1 MAKRRKYKTSVKKKP
16 VQTTQLVNRKY
27 KDTVFRM
34 LFSDRKNLLSLYN
47 AINGSRYTDPK
58 ELEIVTLENAIYM
71 GMKNDLAFIID
82 TGLSLYE
89 HQSTYN
95 PNMPLRDLLYI
106 SAEYQKLVDD
116 KSLYSSRLQK
126 IPAPN
131 FIVFYNGTEKKEER
145 WENYLS
151 ESYETRMG
159 DPNLELKVITL
170 NINEGYNKELMEQCR
185 ILREYAQY
193 VAKVRE
199 YAKEMELDAAVE
211 QTIKECI
218 REGILA
224 EFLRRNKSEV
234 VAMSI
239 FEYDKEEEEKKLRKA
254 EYEYGFDSGYDS
266 GYNSGYETGEL
277 QKAKEVA
284 GVLNKTGMPGSK
296 IAEIL
301 GVSEETV
308 QEWLE
313 KNE

>member
-1 MAKRRKYKTSVKKKP
+1 MWGPGLYKE
-16 VQTTQLVNRKY
+16 NI
-27 KDTVFRM
+27 
-34 LFSDRKNLLSLYN
+34 NLLKIGTYR
-47 AINGSRYTDPK
+47 AKIYPK
-58 ELEIVTLENAIYM
+58 HISSN
-71 GMKNDLAFIID
+71 
-82 TGLSLYE
+82 
-89 HQSTYN
+89 
-95 PNMPLRDLLYI
+95 LRHH
-106 SAEYQKLVDD
+106 A
-116 KSLYSSRLQK
+116 
-126 IPAPN
+126 
-131 FIVFYNGTEKKEER
+131 
-145 WENYLS
+145 
-151 ESYETRMG
+151 
-159 DPNLELKVITL
+159 KVITL

-266 GYNSGYETGEL
+266 GYETGEL

>member
-1 MAKRRKYKTSVKKKP
+1 
-16 VQTTQLVNRKY
+16 
-27 KDTVFRM
+27 M

-47 AINGSRYTDPK
+47 AINGSRYTDPE

-82 TGLSLYE
+82 TGLFLYE

-266 GYNSGYETGEL
+266 GYNSGCETGEL

>member
-1 MAKRRKYKTSVKKKP
+1 MAKRRNYKTSVKKKP
-16 VQTTQLVNRKY
+16 VQTTQLGNRKY

-47 AINGSRYTDPK
+47 AINGSRYTDPE

-82 TGLSLYE
+82 TGLFLYE

-254 EYEYGFDSGYDS
+254 EYEYVFDSGYD
-266 GYNSGYETGEL
+266 SGYETGEL

-284 GVLNKTGMPGSK
+284 GVLNKTGMPGAK